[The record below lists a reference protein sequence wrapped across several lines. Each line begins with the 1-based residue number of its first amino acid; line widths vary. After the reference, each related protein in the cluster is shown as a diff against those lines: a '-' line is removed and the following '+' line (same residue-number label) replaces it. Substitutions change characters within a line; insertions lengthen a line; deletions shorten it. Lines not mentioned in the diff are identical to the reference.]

1 MYAAMEGKMERE
13 RELARRGWLL
23 ARRLFR
29 QMDRFDKFDVVL
41 MHLDSI
47 LAAISPEDVKYV
59 LSFYDLGELRTKLRS
74 YAERCKALADR
85 IDELLREG
93 MGAQVQ

>member
-1 MYAAMEGKMERE
+1 MERE

-47 LAAISPEDVKYV
+47 LAAIEKEDVKYV
-59 LSFYDLGELRTKLRS
+59 LSFYDLSELRAKLRD
-74 YAERCKALADR
+74 YAKKCTELANK
-85 IDELLREG
+85 IDEMLREG
-93 MGAQVQ
+93 MGTQVQ

>member
-1 MYAAMEGKMERE
+1 MEGKMERE

-47 LAAISPEDVKYV
+47 LAAIEKEDVKYV
-59 LSFYDLGELRTKLRS
+59 LSFYDLGELRAKLRD
-74 YAERCKALADR
+74 YAKKCTELANK
-85 IDELLREG
+85 IDGLLREG
-93 MGAQVQ
+93 MGTQVQ

>member
-1 MYAAMEGKMERE
+1 MERE
-13 RELARRGWLL
+13 KEMTRRGWLL
-23 ARRLFR
+23 AQRLFR
-29 QMDRFDKFDVVL
+29 QMNRFDKFDVVL

-47 LAAISPEDVKYV
+47 LAAVTPEDVKYV
-59 LSFYDLGELRTKLRS
+59 ATFYDLGELRAKLRS
-74 YAERCKALADR
+74 YAERCRALADR

>member
-1 MYAAMEGKMERE
+1 MR
-13 RELARRGWLL
+13 
-23 ARRLFR
+23 
-29 QMDRFDKFDVVL
+29 
-41 MHLDSI
+41 
-47 LAAISPEDVKYV
+47 AAISPEDVKYV

>member
-1 MYAAMEGKMERE
+1 MERE
-13 RELARRGWLL
+13 KEMTRRGWLL

-29 QMDRFDKFDVVL
+29 QMPRFDGFDVVL

-47 LAAISPEDVKYV
+47 LAAVTPEDVKYV
-59 LSFYDLGELRTKLRS
+59 ATFYDLGELRAKLRS
-74 YAERCKALADR
+74 YAERCRALADR

>member
-1 MYAAMEGKMERE
+1 MERE
-13 RELARRGWLL
+13 KELARRGWLL

-29 QMDRFDKFDVVL
+29 QMPRFDKFDVVL
-41 MHLDSI
+41 MHLDAI

-59 LSFYDLGELRTKLRS
+59 LSFYDLGELRAKLRS
-74 YAERCKALADR
+74 YAKKCTELANK